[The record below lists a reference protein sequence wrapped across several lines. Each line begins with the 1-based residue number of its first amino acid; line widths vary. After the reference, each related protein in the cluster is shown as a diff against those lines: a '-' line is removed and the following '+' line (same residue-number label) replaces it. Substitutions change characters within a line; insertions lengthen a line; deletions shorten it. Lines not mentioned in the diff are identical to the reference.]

1 MDGKLFFWVRTAL
14 LRSELLILTNH
25 SVVQTWPKLFLG
37 NNAKVGP
44 KRMQKP
50 RPQKAVSLAACLFL
64 LGELRFRR
72 LSVVTNHV
80 SNATKRF
87 LFMDT

>member
-50 RPQKAVSLAACLFL
+50 RPQKAVSLAAFL
-64 LGELRFRR
+64 AAFLPARRAAFPKALGGHKPRF
-72 LSVVTNHV
+72 
-80 SNATKRF
+80 
-87 LFMDT
+87 